1 MIPKS
6 AKSIASATFDS
17 VRDYYD
23 WRRRTLLTKAY
34 FLYKNDRC
42 ITTTT
47 PAGSVELEVDA
58 DWGRAYD
65 YATGKMYEPLLLR
78 RLYQQLSEDDVF
90 YNIGG
95 RWGIFSVFAEECG
108 VKSQNIHT
116 FEANDETFEI
126 LRRNVGD
133 RQVINN
139 VYVSDT
145 DDTQTIRLDS
155 YISSNDPP
163 TVMKIDIEGAE
174 LKALRGAKTLL
185 DRMMPELLIEVHPE
199 YISDM
204 GGTHEEL
211 IDLLTTVGYD
221 LKSASTNS
229 NDAKFEPLDRKSLR
243 EDSVHGNYRLL
254 AV

>member
-6 AKSIASATFDS
+6 AKSIASTTFDS
-17 VRDYYD
+17 VQDYYD

-34 FLYKNDRC
+34 FLYKNDQS

-47 PAGSVELEVDA
+47 PAGDVELEVNP

-78 RLYQQLSEDDVF
+78 RLYERLSEDDVF
-90 YNIGG
+90 YNVGA
-95 RWGIFSVFAEECG
+95 RWGIFSIFAEKCG
-108 VKSQNIHT
+108 VNNPNIHS
-116 FEANDETFEI
+116 FEAKGKTFEI

-145 DDTQTIRLDS
+145 DDAQTIRLDS
-155 YISSNDPP
+155 YISSNNPP

-174 LKALRGAKTLL
+174 LKALRGSKTLL
-185 DRMMPELLIEVHPE
+185 DQMMPELLVEVHPE
-199 YISDM
+199 YINDM
-204 GGTHEEL
+204 GGNQEEL

-221 LKSASTNS
+221 LKVASINS
-229 NDAKFEPLDRKSLR
+229 SDVKFEPLDRQSLP
-243 EDSVHGNYRLL
+243 EDPVHGNYRLL